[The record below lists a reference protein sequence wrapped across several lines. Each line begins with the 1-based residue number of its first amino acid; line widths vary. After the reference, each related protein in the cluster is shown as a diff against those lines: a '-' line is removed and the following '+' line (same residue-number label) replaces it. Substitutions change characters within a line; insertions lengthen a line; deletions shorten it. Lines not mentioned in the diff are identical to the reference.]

1 MVESRQKNKKL
12 VSMAMLCALAYLV
25 MLVGRIPIVLFLK
38 YDPKDIVIAIGGFLY
53 GPVSAFVI
61 SVVVALVELPIS
73 ETGIIGCIMNLV
85 SSAAFACTAAYFYSR
100 KRTLEGA
107 ALSLVAGVSA
117 MVSVML
123 LWNYFL
129 TPIYMGYPRDAVA
142 DMLLP
147 VFLPFNLLKG
157 GLNAAFTMM
166 LYKPV
171 VSALRAAHLVPESD
185 SAQPSNRRVTI
196 SVVLMSLLVVA
207 TCIMLVL
214 VLKEVLWA

>member
-100 KRTLEGA
+100 KRTLNGP
-107 ALSLVAGVSA
+107 VAGGRRCCHGV
-117 MVSVML
+117 
-123 LWNYFL
+123 
-129 TPIYMGYPRDAVA
+129 RDAAVE
-142 DMLLP
+142 L
-147 VFLPFNLLKG
+147 F
-157 GLNAAFTMM
+157 
-166 LYKPV
+166 
-171 VSALRAAHLVPESD
+171 SHAHLHGL
-185 SAQPSNRRVTI
+185 SARRGGRHAAARVFA
-196 SVVLMSLLVVA
+196 L
-207 TCIMLVL
+207 
-214 VLKEVLWA
+214 

>member
-1 MVESRQKNKKL
+1 
-12 VSMAMLCALAYLV
+12 
-25 MLVGRIPIVLFLK
+25 
-38 YDPKDIVIAIGGFLY
+38 
-53 GPVSAFVI
+53 
-61 SVVVALVELPIS
+61 
-73 ETGIIGCIMNLV
+73 
-85 SSAAFACTAAYFYSR
+85 
-100 KRTLEGA
+100 
-107 ALSLVAGVSA
+107 

-129 TPIYMGYPRDAVA
+129 TPIYMDYPRDAVA

-171 VSALRAAHLVPESD
+171 VSALRAARLVSESD

-196 SVVLMSLLVVA
+196 SVVLMSLLVVI